1 MQAMQAANRL
11 QRALRTER
19 GLSFGAWQMLPG
31 ANHARFMAR
40 TGYDWI
46 CVDTEHG
53 NIAGMYGVAGYDYS
67 DGYGLTAADWQMHE
81 AVAAIAATGVSPIV
95 RIAANEGWMVK
106 RESSIDSG
114 GRGYGDKLT
123 VDRGLGCGCSW
134 NRRASFVYC

>member
-1 MQAMQAANRL
+1 MQAANRL

-53 NIAGMYGVAGYDYS
+53 NIAGMLATITITVIDES
-67 DGYGLTAADWQMHE
+67 DRYGYG
-81 AVAAIAATGVSPIV
+81 
-95 RIAANEGWMVK
+95 
-106 RESSIDSG
+106 
-114 GRGYGDKLT
+114 
-123 VDRGLGCGCSW
+123 
-134 NRRASFVYC
+134 

>member
-53 NIAGMYGVAGYDYS
+53 NIAGKYGVLLATNYS
-67 DGYGLTAADWQMHE
+67 DGHG
-81 AVAAIAATGVSPIV
+81 
-95 RIAANEGWMVK
+95 
-106 RESSIDSG
+106 
-114 GRGYGDKLT
+114 
-123 VDRGLGCGCSW
+123 
-134 NRRASFVYC
+134 